1 MSNTSNSIIFAQVF
15 EIVILFFNFL
25 SVDLDSYQIK
35 H

>member
-1 MSNTSNSIIFAQVF
+1 MSKTSNSIIFAQVF
-15 EIVILFFNFL
+15 KIVIIVFNFL